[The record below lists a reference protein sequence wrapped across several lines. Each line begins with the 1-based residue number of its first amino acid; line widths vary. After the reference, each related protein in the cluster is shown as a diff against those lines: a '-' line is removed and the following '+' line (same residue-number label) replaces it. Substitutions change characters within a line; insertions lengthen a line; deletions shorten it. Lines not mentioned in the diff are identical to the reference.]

1 VSHKNKITPWIP
13 AMIWMVVIFY
23 MSSQPAWESNSISKG
38 ITEQII
44 EILGRFI
51 SLDVETGTWDS
62 MIPELNH
69 YVRKAAH
76 FAAYFI
82 LGIFVTFALIKNGFK
97 LKSFYISFLF
107 CLLFAISDEVHQL
120 FVPGRG
126 GMFKD
131 VILDS
136 LGSLTGIILYFLAK
150 RLTGDRRKKRL

>member
-44 EILGRFI
+44 EILRRLI
-51 SLDVETGTWDS
+51 SLDIETGTWDS
-62 MIPELNH
+62 LIPELNH
-69 YVRKAAH
+69 YLRKAAH
-76 FAAYFI
+76 FSAYFI
-82 LGIFVTFALIKNGFK
+82 LGIFVTFTLIKNGFK
-97 LKSFYISFLF
+97 KKAFYISFLF

-120 FVPGRG
+120 YVPGRG
-126 GMFKD
+126 GMLKD

-136 LGSLTGIILYFLAK
+136 LGSLTGIMLYFLTK
-150 RLTGDRRKKRL
+150 RTARDRQ